1 MSWWL
6 TQAGRA
12 RCERV
17 AIADLQ
23 ESADWLKCVKWTM
36 SNDLQLSADF
46 EITMGGVDV
55 PLKITYP
62 AFFPDVPPQV
72 YPIGQVR
79 LSRHQYGATGE
90 LCLEIRPD
98 NWEPEMT
105 GAMMIESTH
114 RLLSSEQA
122 GDGEGRE
129 VPDAHRTTIAQEVRS
144 EFFRL
149 IISDDVQQH
158 LELLPEFSVTEL
170 ELEELHQAQRWIARP
185 SRIGC
190 TERPLWSQS
199 LKALKPVKRSGY
211 VVRLPSELIHSVP
224 NSLDDLV
231 VMVEK
236 LALDNLAAFIVDASI
251 ERPILFVAKGSS
263 FLLSLLPA
271 EGKKEALRYKTIV
284 LPPAVQRQSAEYEA
298 LKGKT
303 VALLGCGSVGSK
315 VAASLARAGVG
326 GFVLVDGDILFPG
339 NIVRND
345 LDQRSIGL
353 NKPDA
358 VMTRIQEINP
368 FADVSVRRVLLGGQE
383 SSASTEAALQSIA
396 KCDVIIDATADATIF
411 NLCAAAARN
420 QRKPLVWGEVFAGG
434 VGGIVARARPDVD
447 PTPLIARRQLVAW
460 CADQGVPW
468 SGKESEAYDLS
479 RDDAPPLVAD
489 DAEVTIIAAHITR
502 LAIDILVREETIFP
516 HSAYAIGLRR
526 EWIFN
531 APFETFPIDLEAG
544 GEWHQATSDETS
556 AELIALIGELFPDA
570 SASEAKDEG

>member
-23 ESADWLKCVKWTM
+23 ESADWLKHVKWTM
-36 SNDLQLSADF
+36 SNDWQLSVGF
-46 EITMGGVDV
+46 EITVGGADV
-55 PLKITYP
+55 PLKLTYP

-72 YPIGQVR
+72 YPIGEIR
-79 LSRHQYGATGE
+79 LSRHQYGAGGE

-105 GAMMIESTH
+105 GAMMIESAH
-114 RLLSSEQA
+114 RLLSSEQTV
-122 GDGEGRE
+122 DGERRE
-129 VPDAHRTTIAQEVRS
+129 VPDVHRTTIAQDVRG

-149 IISDDVQQH
+149 IMCGDAQQR
-158 LELLPEFSVTEL
+158 LETLPEFSVTEL

-185 SRIGC
+185 SRIGGM
-190 TERPLWSQS
+190 EQPLWFQS
-199 LKALKPVKRSGY
+199 LKSLQPIKRFGY
-211 VVRLPSELIHSVP
+211 VVRLPSDQINSVP
-224 NSLDDLV
+224 SSLNDLAA
-231 VMVEK
+231 MAKK
-236 LALDNLAAFIVDASI
+236 LAQEDFAAFISDTSI
-251 ERPILFVAKGSS
+251 ERPILFVAEGSS
-263 FLLSLLPA
+263 LLLSLLRG
-271 EGKKEALRYKTIV
+271 EDTKEALRYKTIV
-284 LPPAVQRQSAEYEA
+284 LPPAVQRQNAEYEA

-303 VALLGCGSVGSK
+303 VALVGCGSVGSK

-326 GFVLVDGDILFPG
+326 SFILVDGDILFPG

-358 VMTRIQEINP
+358 VMARIQEINP
-368 FADVSVRRVLLGGQE
+368 FADVNVRRVLLSGQE

-396 KCDVIIDATADATIF
+396 KCDVIIDATADAMIF
-411 NLCAAAARN
+411 NLCAAVARS
-420 QRKPLVWGEVFAGG
+420 QRIPLVWGEVFAGG

-468 SGKESEAYDLS
+468 DGKESEAYDLS

-516 HSAYAIGLRR
+516 HSAYAVGLRR

-531 APFETFPIDLEAG
+531 APFETFPIHLETG
-544 GEWHQATSDETS
+544 GEWRQAAPYESS
-556 AELIALIGELFPDA
+556 AELIALMAELFPDA
-570 SASEAKDEG
+570 SKAKDES